1 MISFFF
7 SPPFFTCYVLFTFRF
22 QKSTHLV
29 TSQEGFNEGSAKVQ
43 AAKNLGLHVV
53 SKEFV
58 IDSIAHGVKQNE
70 SNYNFSNNVASQPLS
85 PTSSTSPTSVPSNAP
100 ALTVTIPPT
109 RPANSPQTSATSPRS
124 PPGFNNLRAPNGLAA
139 GGDKKGFGRPH
150 LRVDV
155 NKHPNQNNSPQPT
168 PSPKSPLYATSE
180 SARSEEDDDDEDDE
194 DDDENSSEDD
204 SDQQKPSFRDVLEQS
219 NREAS
224 KQPRAWE
231 SATPQYG
238 MEDDGCKIFVGG
250 IMFDDLEALKKTKD
264 GYSASEEVIAHIQ
277 KLKNERLIEIIRIF
291 SRFGTVVR
299 VKQFLEKRH
308 IFITYDNKNSAL
320 QALRALKPLEVR
332 KKIVQ
337 EVRERL
343 RAEDRQT
350 LVSPRSNFY
359 VRWPHHVE
367 SEDGGYSSASRSY
380 FSGSSAPSSP
390 TASSLPTHKL
400 SWRQPQ
406 SPTAA
411 YQPYQ
416 RSYFQNNFTPAVRST
431 SMRSYFSNSESE
443 YEASNNMNSFSESE
457 SSQYSRT
464 GRSQHYQQQPHAPHQ
479 LHRTHEPSSLSKP
492 VLSESDSDAP
502 TGIRHRVIDRSIDRT
517 QDASPPSAS
526 ISPPTTSHA
535 STTATTPSPTSTQ
548 VDSTEAHPT
557 PTSSTPTPS
566 TTPAYTSK
574 RRPVN
579 EEGNWHKVLVLL
591 LILASM
597 AIVYLY
603 NK

>member
-1 MISFFF
+1 MSGILDKCVFVIDQYIPLKKKVELIRMIKTSGGI
-7 SPPFFTCYVLFTFRF
+7 SVYSVSE
-22 QKSTHLV
+22 KSTHLV
-29 TSQEGFNEGSAKVQ
+29 TSPEGFSEGSAKVQ
-43 AAKNLGLHVV
+43 AAKNLGLHIV

-58 IDSIAHGVKQNE
+58 VDSITHGVKQDE
-70 SNYNFSNNVASQPLS
+70 SNYNLTDAAAQIS
-85 PTSSTSPTSVPSNAP
+85 PTTAPSIP
-100 ALTVTIPPT
+100 ALTVSIPRT
-109 RPANSPQTSATSPRS
+109 STQSPQTSATSPRS
-124 PPGFNNLRAPNGLAA
+124 PPGFSNLRAPNTSSGNSVQLPI
-139 GGDKKGFGRPH
+139 GDKKNFGR

-155 NKHPNQNNSPQPT
+155 NNKHHDQRSPQPT
-168 PSPKSPLYATSE
+168 PSPRSPMYATS
-180 SARSEEDDDDEDDE
+180 SDAGRSEGEEDEDEDE
-194 DDDENSSEDD
+194 DDDDENSSDD
-204 SDQQKPSFRDVLEQS
+204 DDEHKPTFRDVLE
-219 NREAS
+219 S

-320 QALRALKPLEVR
+320 QALRTLKPLEVR

-367 SEDGGYSSASRSY
+367 SEDGGYSSTSRSY
-380 FSGSSAPSSP
+380 FSSGSSAPSSP

-406 SPTAA
+406 SPTSN

-416 RSYFQNNFTPAVRST
+416 RSYFNQNNFVPASRST
-431 SMRSYFSNSESE
+431 SMRSYFSNSESD
-443 YEASNNMNSFSESE
+443 YDASHNPNSFSESE
-457 SSQYSRT
+457 STQYTRSSRHQPSQPPMRT
-464 GRSQHYQQQPHAPHQ
+464 PDS
-479 LHRTHEPSSLSKP
+479 TTKP
-492 VLSESDSDAP
+492 ALSESDSDAP
-502 TGIRHRVIDRSIDRT
+502 TGIRHRVLDRSYD
-517 QDASPPSAS
+517 PSAPS
-526 ISPPTTSHA
+526 SNPISTI
-535 STTATTPSPTSTQ
+535 
-548 VDSTEAHPT
+548 
-557 PTSSTPTPS
+557 TPS
-566 TTPAYTSK
+566 TVQANSTDSSTAASSTQSLAATSTLATK

-579 EEGNWHKVLVLL
+579 EEGNWHRVLVLL
-591 LILASM
+591 LVLASM